1 MKVAIVHDYIK
12 EYGGAE
18 RVLEAL
24 HEIYPQA
31 TVFTTAYLPEFLGP
45 HKERFTNWKIKT
57 SSLQNIPYIEKLIS
71 PMRIFTPWVF
81 ENWDFRGFDLVLVSA
96 TGAYTPNLIV
106 RKTNTLHICYCH
118 TPPRFLYGYPTARN
132 WQNNILGKIAGQFL
146 NHSLR
151 QVDFLS
157 YQRPDY
163 IIANSLEV
171 KQRIWKFYRR
181 EATVIYP
188 PVDTRSKFKDQKFPQ
203 SGIHDAVVAPPIQ
216 SGSQTASGQKSKIKK
231 EYYLAGGRLA
241 RSKGIDLAIKAAN
254 KLKILLKIFGRGFA
268 GYEEELR
275 ELAGPT
281 IEFLGEVSDQELS
294 ILYAGAKALIYPAQY
309 EDFGIMPVEAQ
320 RCGTPVIALRQGGVK
335 ETVIEAHSASSG
347 QGPTGVFFDEEDV
360 ESVVKAIKKLSSL
373 KIKGE
378 DCKKNAD
385 KFNKERFKKEIVD
398 FISSKMKK
406 SRK

>member
-57 SSLQNIPYIEKLIS
+57 SWLQNIPYREKLIS

-171 KQRIWKFYRR
+171 KQRIWKYYRR

-188 PVDTRSKFKDQKFPQ
+188 PIDTSLKLKTQSSKLQFK
-203 SGIHDAVVAPPIQ
+203 A
-216 SGSQTASGQKSKIKK
+216 KS
-231 EYYLAGGRLA
+231 YFLAGGRLA

-254 KLKILLKIFGRGFA
+254 KLKIPLKIFGRGFA

-281 IEFLGEVSDQELS
+281 IEFIGEVSDQELS

-373 KIKGE
+373 NIKRE

-385 KFNKERFKKEIVD
+385 KFNKERFKREIVE
-398 FISSKMKK
+398 FISSKLKT
-406 SRK
+406 